1 VPVPH
6 VEVSVSP
13 ATVILVLG
21 VLLLLV
27 QPGAIPFTY
36 ALVTRHQR
44 RGGGHIRG
52 YAVGAYLFGCLL
64 TLMFVAVFACSDFP
78 YAVAVLLGYVPMWL
92 FALLI
97 LRTPEARPDGPRL
110 PETNLKP

>member
-1 VPVPH
+1 MPH

-13 ATVILVLG
+13 GVVVLVLG
-21 VLLLLV
+21 VLLLLI

-36 ALVTRHQR
+36 AMVTRRQR
-44 RGGGHIRG
+44 RGGGRVIG
-52 YAVGAYLFGCLL
+52 YAIGAYLLGALL

-92 FALLI
+92 FSLLAL
-97 LRTPEARPDGPRL
+97 REPEARPHGPRL
-110 PETNLKP
+110 SQTNVRP

>member
-1 VPVPH
+1 MPN

-13 ATVILVLG
+13 GVVILVLG
-21 VLLLLV
+21 VLLLLI

-44 RGGGHIRG
+44 RGGGHVIG
-52 YAVGAYLFGCLL
+52 YAVGVYLLGALL

-78 YAVAVLLGYVPMWL
+78 YAVSVLLGYVPMWL

-110 PETNLKP
+110 PGDNVRR